1 MWIRSHLR
9 WELDAAPGGLLPRQR
24 LRLASFTL
32 WKEGPCCQE
41 QWGDG
46 WLGWQGVPSTLPTP
60 AGPAGSQQRQMTQ
73 SQGKADEPQRT
84 ELGSNSQQPSEHF
97 LGGWEEK
104 SVNPKGN
111 QPWIWRCSWSS
122 NTLAMWCKDLTHWER
137 LWCWERLRA
146 EREGVQRKRLLDG
159 ITDSMHMNLS
169 KRQETAKDK
178 EAWRAI
184 VHGVEKSWTLLSNWT
199 KRWF

>member
-9 WELDAAPGGLLPRQR
+9 WELDSAPGGLLPWQQPRQ
-24 LRLASFTL
+24 ASFTL

-60 AGPAGSQQRQMTQ
+60 TGPAGSQQRQMTQ

-111 QPWIWRCSWSS
+111 QPWIWCCSWSS
-122 NTLAMWCKDLTHWER
+122 NTLATWCKDLTHWKR

-146 EREGVQRKRLLDG
+146 EREGV
-159 ITDSMHMNLS
+159 
-169 KRQETAKDK
+169 AKDEMIGWHHWLNAHEFEQAPGDSKGQGSLACCSPWGRK
-178 EAWRAI
+178 ELDAP
-184 VHGVEKSWTLLSNWT
+184 
-199 KRWF
+199 